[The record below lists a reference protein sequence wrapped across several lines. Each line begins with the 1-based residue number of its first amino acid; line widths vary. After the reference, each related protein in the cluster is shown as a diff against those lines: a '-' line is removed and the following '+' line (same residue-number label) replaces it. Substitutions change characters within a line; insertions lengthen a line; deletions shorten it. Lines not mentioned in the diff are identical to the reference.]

1 MMRYA
6 ALSADYAGYHRTP
19 GNRICHAIG
28 IPLIVY
34 AITAWSLKPFPV
46 AAAVLPVY
54 FLWDARVGLLITS
67 FMAVSALLAA
77 RLPGW
82 TSGAAFAIGWAFQ
95 LYGHAVYEEKS
106 PAFAKNLVHLLI
118 GPAWVAS
125 ELAGLGKR

>member
-1 MMRYA
+1 MMGYA

-34 AITAWSLKPFPV
+34 AITAWSLRPFPI
-46 AAAVLPVY
+46 AAVVLPVY

-67 FMAVSALLAA
+67 FIAVSALLAA

-82 TSGAAFAIGWAFQ
+82 TSWAAFAIGWGFQ
-95 LYGHAVYEEKS
+95 FYGHAVYEKKS